1 MDEPVEVPVETS
13 TELSVKDM
21 GRLKIAIQG
30 LAEGKTYVQ
39 IKDEL
44 GISRPTLYALMR
56 KQGAQEM
63 LKAEVD
69 EMATQIKQ
77 IIRELLDSGS
87 KVDKRFALAELV
99 KIHKQ
104 FNDKVT
110 PNLSQ
115 STTLNLN
122 ANIDLT
128 KHLNREH
135 IHTEVISRMPPT
147 MRQLYTQLYTQVQQ
161 EYT

>member
-1 MDEPVEVPVETS
+1 MDEPVETS

-30 LAEGKTYVQ
+30 LSTGKTYTQ
-39 IKDEL
+39 IKDEI

-56 KQGAQEM
+56 KQGSQEL
-63 LKAEVD
+63 LKAEVV
-69 EMATQIKQ
+69 EIASEIRQ
-77 IIRELLDSGS
+77 IIQELLDSGS
-87 KVDKRFALAELV
+87 KVDKRFALQELS

-161 EYT
+161 EYQ